1 MITVNVVTPDGELLS
16 EVVDSIVIRND
27 DGEQGILKDH
37 IPVVIAIDSGFVR
50 LRRGDDLVYVTI
62 LGGFLEFS
70 HNIATVIAQEAEI
83 GRDYENALKH
93 LKEYRKQRLD
103 ENRQRLIDFTKAER
117 ELREQVKKIQAG
129 KYT

>member
-1 MITVNVVTPDGELLS
+1 MIKVNVVTPDGQLLT
-16 EVVDSIVIRND
+16 EDVESIVVRND

-50 LRRGDDLVYVTI
+50 LRRGEDLVYVTV

-70 HNIATVIAQEAEI
+70 NNVATVIAQEADV

-93 LKEYRKQRLD
+93 LKECRKHRLE
-103 ENRQRLIDFTKAER
+103 ENRHRMIDFTKAVR
-117 ELREQVKKIQAG
+117 DLREQVNNIQAS

>member
-1 MITVNVVTPDGELLS
+1 MIKVNVVTPDGQLLT
-16 EVVDSIVIRND
+16 EDVESIVVRND

-50 LRRGDDLVYVTI
+50 LRRGEDLVYVTV

-70 HNIATVIAQEAEI
+70 NNVATVIAQEADV

-93 LKEYRKQRLD
+93 LKEYRQQRLE
-103 ENRQRLIDFTKAER
+103 ENRQRMIDFTKAER
-117 ELREQVKKIQAG
+117 ELREQVKNIQAS